1 SSSLSS
7 TPAAICPAPP
17 PSPSLSLSLSPTGTP
32 DSFSQLLTCPYCSR
46 GYKRHTSLKEH
57 VKLRHE
63 RSDDNHSCTLCSYTF
78 SQRAQLERHMSA
90 HKHGREQVTHTHTER
105 HTHRETHTQ

>member
-1 SSSLSS
+1 
-7 TPAAICPAPP
+7 
-17 PSPSLSLSLSPTGTP
+17 
-32 DSFSQLLTCPYCSR
+32 FSQLLTCPYCSR

-90 HKHGREQVTHTHTER
+90 HKHGREQVTHTHTHP
-105 HTHRETHTQ
+105 HTHTHVCTCSHKKISKGLSVAADAYTLSLS